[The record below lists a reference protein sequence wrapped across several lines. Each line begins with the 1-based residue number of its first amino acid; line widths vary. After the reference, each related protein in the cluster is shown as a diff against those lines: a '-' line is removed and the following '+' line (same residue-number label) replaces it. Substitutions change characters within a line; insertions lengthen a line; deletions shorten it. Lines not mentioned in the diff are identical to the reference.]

1 MGQAQPKALIEH
13 INDSIEKDGTDGK
26 PSSIIEFHDQP
37 IEQVISALEELKKT
51 GMQSFVCGKIKV
63 VIS

>member
-1 MGQAQPKALIEH
+1 MGQAAPKALIQH
-13 INDSIEKDGTDGK
+13 INDSIEKDGNDGK

-37 IEQVISALEELKKT
+37 IDQVISALEELKKS
-51 GMQSFVCGKIKV
+51 GMQAFACGKIKV